1 MIWLLIYICNAEQ
14 SPTSDGWNCGRRC
27 NWALPS
33 RKNRLWREKTPSSRD
48 FPPGRYR
55 RRRRLWE
62 FDVTPICFN
71 IFVNYSKSMYPKGYI
86 RRILPLIAAISN
98 HISTKIICSVYVFRH
113 VNYDIHRIFFVC
125 NNACLNLILI
135 VFVWSQIYVTA

>member
-1 MIWLLIYICNAEQ
+1 MQNKVQPAMDEIAD
-14 SPTSDGWNCGRRC
+14 DGATELCH
-27 NWALPS
+27 P
-33 RKNRLWREKTPSSRD
+33 EKTA
-48 FPPGRYR
+48 FEE
-55 RRRRLWE
+55 RRLLPQE
-62 FDVTPICFN
+62 
-71 IFVNYSKSMYPKGYI
+71 IFHPADTGDAGDCENLMLLRSVSIYLSINSKSMYPKGYI

-135 VFVWSQIYVTA
+135 VFV